1 MKKMIFIL
9 LVWQSMTA
17 FAQFSDNFNDGLFT
31 SGAGTN
37 REVNW
42 NGDIAEFIVN
52 DARQL
57 QLNSLEFKS
66 PAYLSTAST
75 RLLNTSW
82 EFFVKMNFNPTEG
95 NYANIYLTSDT
106 ENLNAADGLNGLF
119 IQIGYTEKNICLRRS
134 QKGKNNQTLVKGT
147 VNRLNLNP
155 VSVHV
160 KATLNDSGTFS
171 LYSRLEGESAFT
183 LEGTTTL
190 AVADLPASQWFG
202 IVCTFTTTRKQHFFF
217 DDFVVQE
224 LGEDHPDPDPNL
236 CQENDLIINEILFN
250 PPTGGEEYVELY
262 NRSEKTIDLRSI
274 SLATRK
280 TDGSLQYI
288 HPITTEETLLLPEN
302 YVLITK
308 NRTAVCQLFQCRD
321 EALCVEPASIA
332 ALNNTGGCLVVLNNT
347 NSEIIDQ
354 FYFSESLHSQGVS
367 PKKGVALERISFENP
382 TNEASNWASASSLSG
397 NGTPGYRNSQSAT
410 TGITKVNKNVIQV
423 EYPKQKGESY
433 LIKYQL
439 DKAGYNCRLFIYD
452 SLGRKAQTL
461 SHNDL
466 LGHEGFIPWNGTGAG
481 NRRLPAGVYI
491 IYLEIFDMEGQ
502 VQQFKLPVVVQ

>member
-42 NGDIAEFIVN
+42 SGDVSEFMVN
-52 DARQL
+52 SSLQL
-57 QLNSLEFKS
+57 QLNSSAEHS
-66 PAYLSTAST
+66 PVQLRTASS
-75 RLLNTSW
+75 RLVHTCW
-82 EFFVKMNFNPTEG
+82 TFYVKMSFNPTNG
-95 NYANIYLTSDT
+95 NYTQVYLASDDANLSAALNSLSIRIGHTDD
-106 ENLNAADGLNGLF
+106 NLCLF
-119 IQIGYTEKNICLRRS
+119 QSVAGS
-134 QKGKNNQTLVKGT
+134 SGKLLIEGT
-147 VNRLNLNP
+147 KKRLDKSTVALK
-155 VSVHV
+155 V
-160 KATLNDSGTFS
+160 KATLDNSGVFS
-171 LYSRLEGESAFT
+171 LYSQLDGETEFALEGSCVLST
-183 LEGTTTL
+183 I
-190 AVADLPASQWFG
+190 PASQWFG
-202 IVCTFTTTRKQHFFF
+202 IICNFSSSNSNKFYF
-217 DDFVVQE
+217 DDFVVNE
-224 LGEDHPDPDPNL
+224 LDANDNPDTDI
-236 CQENDLIINEILFN
+236 DLKPSLDSLDVVINEILFN

-288 HPITTEETLLLPEN
+288 HPITTEETLLPPEN
-302 YVLITK
+302 YVLVTK
-308 NRTAVCQLFQCRD
+308 NRTAVCQFFQCRD
-321 EALCVEPASIA
+321 EALCVEPASMA

-452 SLGRKAQTL
+452 ALGRKAQTL